1 MAKGKKKGVT
11 FIERNG
17 SVYWCARTDGHRV
30 YCGQGDKGKK
40 LAEAGRAKYVGK
52 QYENREMNAGLKI
65 KKVEFK
71 TIKDLSNWLYVVTHG
86 PGEKRL
92 LS

>member
-1 MAKGKKKGVT
+1 MKGVT

-17 SVYWCARTDGHRV
+17 SVYGCARTDGHRV

-52 QYENREMNAGLKI
+52 Q
-65 KKVEFK
+65 
-71 TIKDLSNWLYVVTHG
+71 
-86 PGEKRL
+86 
-92 LS
+92 

>member
-1 MAKGKKKGVT
+1 VARGKMKGVT
-11 FIERNG
+11 CIERNG
-17 SVYWCARTDGHRV
+17 SVYGYARTDGHRV

-71 TIKDLSNWLYVVTHG
+71 TIKKIPVG
-86 PGEKRL
+86 
-92 LS
+92 